1 MKESTSSASSEGEP
15 ISSGIDRQSTRS
27 EFESAP
33 SNCSRDVLKE
43 VIGRNVMAWIGAE
56 IDKNSDDGVLLPGA
70 VDSPAWSAKFD

>member
-1 MKESTSSASSEGEP
+1 VPAVKKQEEEP
-15 ISSGIDRQSTRS
+15 ISLGIDRQSTRS

-33 SNCSRDVLKE
+33 SNCSRDVLRE

-56 IDKNSDDGVLLPGA
+56 VDKNRAEGALLLGA